1 MAKFNPSFD
10 PPAPTAR
17 IAIRNI
23 ETGERL
29 REYRD
34 DSRYRVGHNALASIK
49 RRKSWVLAFGNTKY
63 YLTGFDGST
72 IAAETFKLQAIFLGK
87 RFVGNYCVIDDAIGI
102 LGRDILNEF
111 TLIYDG
117 PNLEWEEIT
126 TANNKDSIA

>member
-1 MAKFNPSFD
+1 MILD
-10 PPAPTAR
+10 
-17 IAIRNI
+17 
-23 ETGERL
+23 TGSDITLLPRSSVESL
-29 REYRD
+29 
-34 DSRYRVGHNALASIK
+34 G
-49 RRKSWVLAFGNTKY
+49 VLAFGNTKY

-72 IAAETFKLQAIFLGK
+72 IAAETFKLQAIFWGK

-102 LGRDILNEF
+102 PGRDILNEF